1 MTALSISIPFGEGD
15 LRGHGNLAF
24 APVNRHNS
32 TSKVARFSVDFDA
45 LRKELLLYLKNIKKN
60 TSIGNT
66 ILSKFTLCQKKLN
79 NKFLDST

>member
-45 LRKELLLYLKNIKKN
+45 LRKELLLYLKNIKKCKHWQY
-60 TSIGNT
+60 NT
-66 ILSKFTLCQKKLN
+66 IQIHTLPEKAEQ
-79 NKFLDST
+79 